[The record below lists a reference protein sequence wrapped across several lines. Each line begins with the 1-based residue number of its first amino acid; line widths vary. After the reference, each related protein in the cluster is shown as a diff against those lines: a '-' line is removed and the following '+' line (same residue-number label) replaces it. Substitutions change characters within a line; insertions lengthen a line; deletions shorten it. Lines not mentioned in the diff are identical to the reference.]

1 VCVLYILLQKRECC
15 IFCKNILA
23 IYELIEIMCIED
35 CKQYFQVTGGK
46 ISTVSC
52 NWLAQFCCL
61 VMQVFHRFQKY
72 VPLSSSCL
80 HCFLLYNFFWSS
92 IRIFFRFLYVTL
104 YILHLTE
111 MQSESVFFNFWNSGA
126 RSPSNIS
133 FVVLFNHNK
142 ITPKFCLKNYRL
154 ILMLWT

>member
-1 VCVLYILLQKRECC
+1 MFYLCMCVFCTFHYKNASAAF
-15 IFCKNILA
+15 FCKNILA

-80 HCFLLYNFFWSS
+80 HCFLLYNFFWST
-92 IRIFFRFLYVTL
+92 IRIFFPFFIRYTVHPTSHRNAVWECFFSIFGIPVPD
-104 YILHLTE
+104 HLPVSHLLFFSTTTKLP
-111 MQSESVFFNFWNSGA
+111 QNSV
-126 RSPSNIS
+126 
-133 FVVLFNHNK
+133 
-142 ITPKFCLKNYRL
+142 
-154 ILMLWT
+154 